1 MLIRC
6 LSDAYPMLILY
17 WSFYVLFSS
26 FFILLSWDPPAR
38 AAYSVLLGR
47 MPNILKI
54 YEIHQ
59 RDRWNDALRQLPYAH
74 ILQSWEWGEFK
85 RVTGGWSIERLAFER
100 DGAVVAIASLAT
112 RTMGPLKVMVVSKGP
127 ALDYSDIDLAR
138 EVFDELARRAKGFGV
153 IWLKI
158 DPDIIA
164 ATGLPASADE
174 RQDERGNQVIN
185 LLKSGGWRFSD
196 SQVQFRNTLTIDL
209 SLSEDELLAAMSG
222 NTRRKVRLAQK
233 KGVEIRPATVED
245 LPLLYQLYRVT
256 GERDK
261 FLIRPL
267 EYYQRAWREF
277 MSAGLAHGLIA
288 EYRGQAL
295 AHVILFHF
303 GRKCWYFYGAS
314 SNEERGRMPNYALQW
329 EAIKWAQAQ
338 GYAVYDM
345 WGAPDVFD
353 ESDRMWGVYQFKRG
367 FRGQLVRHIGAWDFA
382 PQPWLYHT
390 YAGVMPRLL
399 SLMRH

>member
-1 MLIRC
+1 M
-6 LSDAYPMLILY
+6 
-17 WSFYVLFSS
+17 
-26 FFILLSWDPPAR
+26 
-38 AAYSVLLGR
+38 
-47 MPNILKI
+47 
-54 YEIHQ
+54 
-59 RDRWNDALRQLPYAH
+59 
-74 ILQSWEWGEFK
+74 
-85 RVTGGWSIERLAFER
+85 TGGWSIERLAFER
-100 DGAVVAIASLAT
+100 GGTVVALASLAT
-112 RTMGPLKVMVVSKGP
+112 RTMGPLQVMVVSKGP

-138 EVFDELARRAKGFGV
+138 EVWNELARRAKGFGV

-158 DPDIIA
+158 DPDVIA
-164 ATGLPASADE
+164 ATGLPASADD
-174 RQDERGNQVIN
+174 RQDKRGSEVID
-185 LLKSGGWRFSD
+185 LLKTEGWRFSD

-209 SLSEDELLAAMSG
+209 SRSEDELLAAMSG
-222 NTRRKVRLAQK
+222 NTRRKVRVAYK
-233 KGVEIRPATVED
+233 KGVEIRPATIED

-314 SNEERGRMPNYALQW
+314 SNEERERMPNYALQW
-329 EAIKWAQAQ
+329 AAIKWAKTQ

-345 WGAPDVFD
+345 WGAPDIFD